1 MPGRLTITPHSTRFA
16 RIPSAPR
23 VENEP
28 APPAGFVILAVLR
41 ATERLQLMSTVPAPV
56 AHPTGLEAKRE
67 IRIISH
73 STLFYWW
80 PVWAVGFLMC
90 LITLFSTQLMAIV
103 PVGTVAEQGRE
114 VDGIGRR
121 DLLVV
126 PKDKELPRDK
136 NGNVIQPK
144 LHIAAS
150 KNLGVLFCFVL
161 LLVIVITNV
170 PLRGLWSVIVIVF
183 LVFLSIIFAILG
195 WWDHILEALHW
206 LDIRINLGG
215 YLLISSVLFVIWLVV
230 FFLFDQQIYMVFT
243 PGQLRVRLEI
253 GDAETAYDT
262 TGMTIQKQR
271 SDLFRHWILGLGSGD
286 LIVRTAGAQAHQ
298 FDMPNVL
305 FLGARSAKSRTCFAR
320 GKWFR
325 DKVSPGLPD

>member
-1 MPGRLTITPHSTRFA
+1 MA
-16 RIPSAPR
+16 
-23 VENEP
+23 
-28 APPAGFVILAVLR
+28 
-41 ATERLQLMSTVPAPV
+41 TVPQTAP
-56 AHPTGLEAKRE
+56 ALTAKRE

-80 PVWAVGFLMC
+80 PVWVIGFLMAF
-90 LITLFSTQLMAIV
+90 ITLFSGHYMVVV
-103 PVGTVAEQGRE
+103 PSGTLAEKNRNIEWEKNE
-114 VDGIGRR
+114 VR
-121 DLLVV
+121 DVLVL

-136 NGNVIQPK
+136 NGMVIQPK
-144 LHIAAS
+144 LHTAGS

-161 LLVIVITNV
+161 LLVIAITNI

-183 LVFLSIIFAILG
+183 LVFISIIFAILG
-195 WWDHILEALHW
+195 WWDNILEALYW

-215 YLLISSVLFVIWLVV
+215 YLLISSVLLVLWLVV
-230 FFLFDQQIYMVFT
+230 FLFFDQQIYMVFT

-286 LIVRTAGAQAHQ
+286 LIVRTAGAQAHH

-305 FLGARSAKSRTCFAR
+305 FLGRKVKEIEDMLRARQV
-320 GKWFR
+320 
-325 DKVSPGLPD
+325 VSGNNP